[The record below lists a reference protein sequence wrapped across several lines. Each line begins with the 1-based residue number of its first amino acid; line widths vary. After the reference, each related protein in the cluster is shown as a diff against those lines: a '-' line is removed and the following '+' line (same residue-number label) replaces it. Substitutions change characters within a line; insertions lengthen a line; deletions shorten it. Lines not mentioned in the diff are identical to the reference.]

1 MPRRFFGTDGVR
13 GPYGGPVVNESFA
26 ARLGEAA
33 GRWIAS
39 QGGKGAV
46 LIGRDTRASGP
57 SLSAALAS
65 GLVAAGLIPEDLGVV
80 PTPAVAR
87 TVRERGACL
96 GVVITASH
104 NPAGDNG
111 IKFFRADGSK
121 LTDRDE
127 EAIESLLPVSPP
139 PPTGLAVPSPGNL
152 ARYLDMASGLLPQG
166 ALKGWV
172 IAVDASNGA
181 TFVSTPAVLEALGAR
196 VECMGGTPD
205 GTNINDGVGSEHPE
219 RLAERVVACGARF
232 GVAHDGDGDRAVF
245 CDETGSVLDGDEV
258 LAIVGKFAL
267 DKGRLAH
274 QTLVATVQSNCGLDR
289 VIEAAGGRLVRT
301 SVGDRYVAEEMRR
314 GGYTMGGESSGHFVF
329 ADVSTTGD
337 GLIATLKV
345 AEVMLATGRPLSELR
360 RILVK
365 APRAYETLAVREKRP
380 LEALGRLSEEMRVVE
395 ASLGR
400 EGRILVRYSG
410 TEPKLRIL
418 VEAPSQEEADR
429 SLEGLKRAAL
439 ADLA

>member
-1 MPRRFFGTDGVR
+1 M
-13 GPYGGPVVNESFA
+13 
-26 ARLGEAA
+26 
-33 GRWIAS
+33 
-39 QGGKGAV
+39 
-46 LIGRDTRASGP
+46 
-57 SLSAALAS
+57 
-65 GLVAAGLIPEDLGVV
+65 
-80 PTPAVAR
+80 
-87 TVRERGACL
+87 
-96 GVVITASH
+96 
-104 NPAGDNG
+104 
-111 IKFFRADGSK
+111 
-121 LTDRDE
+121 
-127 EAIESLLPVSPP
+127 
-139 PPTGLAVPSPGNL
+139 
-152 ARYLDMASGLLPQG
+152 
-166 ALKGWV
+166 
-172 IAVDASNGA
+172 
-181 TFVSTPAVLEALGAR
+181 
-196 VECMGGTPD
+196 
-205 GTNINDGVGSEHPE
+205 
-219 RLAERVVACGARF
+219 
-232 GVAHDGDGDRAVF
+232 F

-380 LEALGRLSEEMRVVE
+380 LEALGRLSEEMRSVE
-395 ASLGR
+395 ASLGKK
-400 EGRILVRYSG
+400 GRILVRYSG

>member
-13 GPYGGPVVNESFA
+13 GPYGGPIVNESFA

-127 EAIESLLPVSPP
+127 EAIESLLPVSPTP
-139 PPTGLAVPSPGNL
+139 SAGLAVPSPGNL

-219 RLAERVVACGARF
+219 RLA
-232 GVAHDGDGDRAVF
+232 
-245 CDETGSVLDGDEV
+245 
-258 LAIVGKFAL
+258 
-267 DKGRLAH
+267 
-274 QTLVATVQSNCGLDR
+274 
-289 VIEAAGGRLVRT
+289 
-301 SVGDRYVAEEMRR
+301 
-314 GGYTMGGESSGHFVF
+314 
-329 ADVSTTGD
+329 
-337 GLIATLKV
+337 
-345 AEVMLATGRPLSELR
+345 
-360 RILVK
+360 
-365 APRAYETLAVREKRP
+365 
-380 LEALGRLSEEMRVVE
+380 
-395 ASLGR
+395 
-400 EGRILVRYSG
+400 
-410 TEPKLRIL
+410 
-418 VEAPSQEEADR
+418 
-429 SLEGLKRAAL
+429 
-439 ADLA
+439 